1 MRTPSSSSFTSIQRF
16 LLSISHL
23 GVPCPSLSPLSQS
36 QPRGKLISG
45 TPGTKMVAIWRAH
58 CPVDQS
64 GSVLVD
70 TMPSVVVLKLL
81 LARVSLS
88 LFDRCLSEWTGL
100 RS

>member
-1 MRTPSSSSFTSIQRF
+1 
-16 LLSISHL
+16 
-23 GVPCPSLSPLSQS
+23 
-36 QPRGKLISG
+36 
-45 TPGTKMVAIWRAH
+45 MVAIWRAH